1 MRAVVVVLVILAVL
15 AALGLWQ
22 RDRIEALLRAQ
33 KAEWEHTRAV
43 AAMGAERLDEAMV
56 PMPDGVRLATD
67 IYLPEGAEG
76 QRPAILM
83 RLPYGKTRFGE
94 VRKWMRTFLPEGYA
108 VVVQDMRGR
117 YASEGIWAPYPDDAT
132 DAAATLDWIAAQPW
146 SDGKVGTIGC
156 SALGETQMMLATQ
169 RHPAHRAMIPMGAG
183 GAIGTLDG
191 ANGFFGFFEGGILNL
206 ASGFGWFV
214 AAGGKTPDRM
224 AKPPVDYPKGLATL
238 PVREAVAQFR
248 DDPTDYATMLDRFDD
263 AGYWARSGFIE
274 AADQFATPFL
284 IVDNWYDGARESLK
298 LAAHM
303 RETGAEGTALIL
315 PGLHCDMGWVFDEG
329 AVGDMTVDPS
339 QGQDF
344 DRLFVGFMDHYL
356 KDAPAPEL
364 PPIRYYL
371 MGEDR
376 WMDAESW
383 PPAATTTQTLYL
395 DGDTLSGE
403 PRMQSAESFTSDPTD
418 PVPTIGGT
426 ICCTG
431 DPDQRAG
438 PLDQRPIEGRDDLLV
453 LTGPDLDS
461 PLRIV
466 GPMQAR
472 LFVSTDVPDT
482 DLIVRLT
489 DVAPDG
495 TSLMIQEGAQRLRYR
510 DGHDAPKLM
519 QAGET
524 YEVSVDLR
532 DIAYT
537 VPAGHRLRLHVAGS
551 SFPRL
556 ARNMNGGGDPYAES
570 EPHTAEI
577 TIHTGGDTPS
587 RIELSILPDG

>member
-1 MRAVVVVLVILAVL
+1 MRVLLLVVLVIAAL
-15 AALGLWQ
+15 AAVAFWQ
-22 RDRIEALLRAQ
+22 RDRIETLLRAQ
-33 KAEWEHTRAV
+33 KAEWDHDRAV
-43 AAMGAERLDEAMV
+43 SAMGAERLDEVMV

-67 IYLPEGAEG
+67 VYLPEGAEG
-76 QRPAILM
+76 PLPAILM

-117 YASEGIWAPYPDDAT
+117 YASEGVWAPYPDEAADG
-132 DAAATLDWIAAQPW
+132 AATLDWIAAQGW

-156 SALGETQMMLATQ
+156 SALGETQLMLASE
-169 RHPAHRAMIPMGAG
+169 RHSAHGAMIPMGAG

-191 ANGFFGFFEGGILNL
+191 AYGFFGFFEGGILNL

-224 AKPPVDYPKGLATL
+224 GKPPVDYPRGLNTL
-238 PVREAVAQFR
+238 PVRDAVATFR
-248 DDPTDYATMLDRFDD
+248 EDPTDYTAFLDHFDD
-263 AGYWARSGFIE
+263 PAYWAASGFID
-274 AADQFATPFL
+274 ADDRFGTPFL
-284 IVDNWYDGARESLK
+284 IVDNWYDGARESLG
-298 LAAHM
+298 LAARM

-315 PGLHCDMGWVFDEG
+315 PGLHCDIGGAFVDG
-329 AVGDMTVDPS
+329 AVGDMPVDPA

-344 DRLFVGFMDHYL
+344 DALFVGFMDHHL
-356 KDAPAPEL
+356 NGAPAPEL
-364 PPIRYYL
+364 PPVRYYL

-383 PPAATTTQTLYL
+383 PPAAAVTETFYL
-395 DGDTLSGE
+395 DGESLTRQPPAQG
-403 PRMQSAESFTSDPTD
+403 RESFTSDPMD

-438 PLDQRPIEGRDDLLV
+438 PLDQRPIEGRADLLV
-453 LTGPDLDS
+453 LTGSELTE

-466 GPMQAR
+466 GPMRAH
-472 LFVSTDVPDT
+472 LHVSTDVPDT
-482 DLIVRLT
+482 DLVARLT

-495 TSLMIQEGAQRLRYR
+495 TSLMIQEGALRLRYR
-510 DGHDAPKLM
+510 DGYAKPELM
-519 QAGET
+519 EPGT
-524 YEVSVDLR
+524 VYEATVDLR

-556 ARNMNGGGDPYAES
+556 ARNLNGGGDPYAET
-570 EPHTAEI
+570 EAHAAQI
-577 TIHTGGDTPS
+577 TIHTGGATPS
-587 RIELSILPDG
+587 RVELSILPDG

>member
-1 MRAVVVVLVILAVL
+1 MRVLIVALVVLAVL

-22 RDRIEALLRAQ
+22 RDRIEGVLRAQ
-33 KAEWEHTRAV
+33 KAEWEHGRAV
-43 AAMGAERLDEAMV
+43 AAMGAERLEAAMV

-67 IYLPEGAEG
+67 VYLPEGAEG
-76 QRPAILM
+76 PLPAILM

-94 VRKWMRTFLPEGYA
+94 VRKWMRTFVPEGYA

-117 YASEGIWAPYPDDAT
+117 YDSEGVWAPYPDEAGDG
-132 DAAATLDWIAAQPW
+132 AATLDWIAGQDW
-146 SDGKVGTIGC
+146 SDGRVGTIGC
-156 SALGETQMMLATQ
+156 SALGETQLMLATG

-191 ANGFFGFFEGGILNL
+191 AYGFFGFFEGGILNL

-224 AKPPVDYPKGLATL
+224 GKPPVDYAQGLATL
-238 PVREAVAQFR
+238 PVREAVARFR
-248 DDPTDYATMLDRFDD
+248 DDPTDYTAMLDQFDD
-263 AGYWARSGFIE
+263 PAYWAQSGFIE
-274 AADQFATPFL
+274 EEDRFATPFL
-284 IVDNWYDGARESLK
+284 IVDNWYDGARESLQ
-298 LAAHM
+298 LARHM
-303 RETGAEGTALIL
+303 RDTGAEGTALIL
-315 PGLHCDMGWVFDEG
+315 PGLHCDMGWIFDTG
-329 AVGDMTVDPS
+329 AVGDMAVDPA

-344 DRLFVGFMDHYL
+344 DALFVGFMDHHL
-356 KDAPAPEL
+356 KGAPAPDL
-364 PPIRYYL
+364 PPVRYYL

-376 WMDAESW
+376 WMDAAQW
-383 PPAATTTQTLYL
+383 PPAGARTQTLFL
-395 DGDTLSGE
+395 DGETL
-403 PRMQSAESFTSDPTD
+403 AEAPGAAGARRFTSDPAD

-438 PLDQRPIEGRDDLLV
+438 PLDQRPIEGRADLLV
-453 LTGPDLDS
+453 LTGPELAA

-466 GPMQAR
+466 GPMRAH
-472 LFVSTDVPDT
+472 LTVSANVPDA
-482 DLIVRLT
+482 DLVVRLT

-495 TSLMIQEGAQRLRYR
+495 TSLMIQEGALRLRYR
-510 DGHDAPKLM
+510 DGFDAPKLM
-519 QAGET
+519 VPGQT
-524 YEVSVDLR
+524 YAVTVDMR

-556 ARNMNGGGDPYAES
+556 ARNMQSGGNPYAEAT
-570 EPHTAEI
+570 PHPAEI
-577 TIHTGGDTPS
+577 TVHTGPEARS
-587 RIELSILPDG
+587 RLELSILPDG

>member
-1 MRAVVVVLVILAVL
+1 MRVLIAALVVLAVL

-22 RDRIEALLRAQ
+22 RDRVEAMLRAW
-33 KAEWEHTRAV
+33 KADWEHGRAV
-43 AAMGAERLDEAMV
+43 AAMGAERLDTAMV

-67 IYLPEGAEG
+67 VYLPEGAEG
-76 QRPAILM
+76 PLPAILM

-94 VRKWMRTFLPEGYA
+94 VRKWMRTFVPEGYA

-117 YASEGIWAPYPDDAT
+117 YDSEGVWAPYPDEAGDG
-132 DAAATLDWIAAQPW
+132 AATLDWIAGQDW
-146 SDGKVGTIGC
+146 SDGRVGTIGC
-156 SALGETQMMLATQ
+156 SALGETQLMLATQ

-191 ANGFFGFFEGGILNL
+191 AYGFFGFFEGGILNL

-224 AKPPVDYPKGLATL
+224 GKPPVDYAQGLATL
-238 PVREAVAQFR
+238 PVRGAVARFR
-248 DDPTDYATMLDRFDD
+248 DDPTDYTAMLDHFDD
-263 AGYWARSGFIE
+263 PAYWAQSGFIE
-274 AADQFATPFL
+274 AADRFATPFL
-284 IVDNWYDGARESLK
+284 IVDNWYDGARESLQ
-298 LAAHM
+298 LARHM
-303 RETGAEGTALIL
+303 RETGATGTALIL
-315 PGLHCDMGWVFDEG
+315 PGLHCDLGGAFAAG
-329 AVGDMTVDPS
+329 AVGDMAVDPA

-344 DRLFVGFMDHYL
+344 DALFLGFMDHHL
-356 KDAPAPEL
+356 KGAPAPDL
-364 PPIRYYL
+364 PPVRYYL

-376 WMDAESW
+376 WMDADQW
-383 PPAATTTQTLYL
+383 PPAGARTRTLYL
-395 DGDTLSGE
+395 DGATL
-403 PRMQSAESFTSDPTD
+403 AEAPGAAGAWRFTSDPAD

-438 PLDQRPIEGRDDLLV
+438 PLDQRPIEGRADLLV
-453 LTGPDLDS
+453 LTGPELAA

-466 GPMQAR
+466 GPMRAH
-472 LFVSTDVPDT
+472 LTVSADVPDA
-482 DLIVRLT
+482 DLVVRLT

-495 TSLMIQEGAQRLRYR
+495 TSLMIQESALRLRYR
-510 DGHDAPKLM
+510 DGFDAPKLM
-519 QAGET
+519 VPGQT
-524 YEVSVDLR
+524 YAVTVDLR

-556 ARNMNGGGDPYAES
+556 ARNMQSGGNPYAEAT
-570 EPHTAEI
+570 PHPAEI
-577 TIHTGGDTPS
+577 TVHTGPEARS
-587 RIELSILPDG
+587 RLELSILPDG